1 MRVVEYSRKDCCVV
15 DSILYFSCSPLSVMD
30 EFSLHFVSL
39 PTQNKTL
46 HLVVVIVCSDS
57 HSNDDGDRHC
67 ILYILLKID
76 ANVPR
81 RVRVDKKTASTKFQ
95 RLFVPSSISAGVRE
109 TTA

>member
-1 MRVVEYSRKDCCVV
+1 MRVVEYSRKDCCLV

-57 HSNDDGDRHC
+57 HSNDDGDRHY
-67 ILYILLKID
+67 ILYILLYHVQIYF
-76 ANVPR
+76 NLNQTCNSSR
-81 RVRVDKKTASTKFQ
+81 LNIIKFW
-95 RLFVPSSISAGVRE
+95 
-109 TTA
+109 